1 MKIFKNKFGQ
11 IALLSTVAVGSASA
25 AVAEGVT
32 TAISTAGTD
41 AAVVGAAMLVVL
53 VGIRAF
59 KLLRKAL

>member
-1 MKIFKNKFGQ
+1 MKIFKNRFGQ
-11 IALLSTVAVGSASA
+11 IALLSVAGVGAANATIAVAVTDAI
-25 AVAEGVT
+25 
-32 TAISTAGTD
+32 TAAGTD